1 MKREPSTSKKLE
13 EASRTIHK
21 LAAAAAAAAEA
32 AAAADPVALRELPAA
47 YRTVSASL
55 QMKIAA
61 MCISA
66 AEVEAVLIQIARSWT
81 DCLSAQNGGCLD

>member
-1 MKREPSTSKKLE
+1 MKKKLSTSQKLE
-13 EASRTIHK
+13 EASKQIHK
-21 LAAAAAAAAEA
+21 LAATAAAAAAA

-47 YRTVSASL
+47 YRTVAAAL
-55 QMKIAA
+55 QTKIAA

-66 AEVEAVLIQIARSWT
+66 AEVEAILIQIGTSWT

>member
-1 MKREPSTSKKLE
+1 MKSEPARKIE
-13 EASRTIHK
+13 EAQKQIHK
-21 LAAAAAAAAEA
+21 LA

-55 QMKIAA
+55 QSKIAA

-66 AEVEAVLIQIARSWT
+66 AEVEAILIQVGTAWA
-81 DCLSAQNGGCLD
+81 DCLSAQCGGCLD

>member
-1 MKREPSTSKKLE
+1 MKSEPARKIE
-13 EASRTIHK
+13 EAQKQIHK
-21 LAAAAAAAAEA
+21 LAAAAA

-55 QMKIAA
+55 QTKIAA

-66 AEVEAVLIQIARSWT
+66 AEVEAILIQVGTAWA
-81 DCLSAQNGGCLD
+81 DCLSAQCGGCLD